1 MERLNKR
8 ANGKEGEEMAVG
20 YLIIKGYSILER
32 NYRNPFG
39 EIDLIAKDGKT
50 VVFIEVK
57 RRNTDSYGLPV
68 ESVDIKKQKRLSKA
82 ATAYIT
88 EKRITN
94 LPCRFDVV
102 SIYNDRIELFKDAFD
117 LPEGFLW

>member
-1 MERLNKR
+1 MRRVSRR
-8 ANGKEGEEMAVG
+8 AEGREGEEMAVE
-20 YLIIKGYSILER
+20 YLSIKGYNILER
-32 NYRNPFG
+32 NYRNRFG

-57 RRNTDSYGLPV
+57 RRNTDSYGLPA
-68 ESVDIKKQKRLSKA
+68 ESVDIRKQARLSKA

-94 LPCRFDVV
+94 SPCRFDVV

>member
-1 MERLNKR
+1 MRRVSRR
-8 ANGKEGEEMAVG
+8 AEGREGEEMAVEYLSING
-20 YLIIKGYSILER
+20 YNILER
-32 NYRNPFG
+32 NYRNRFG

-82 ATAYIT
+82 AAAYIT

-94 LPCRFDVV
+94 SPCRFDVV